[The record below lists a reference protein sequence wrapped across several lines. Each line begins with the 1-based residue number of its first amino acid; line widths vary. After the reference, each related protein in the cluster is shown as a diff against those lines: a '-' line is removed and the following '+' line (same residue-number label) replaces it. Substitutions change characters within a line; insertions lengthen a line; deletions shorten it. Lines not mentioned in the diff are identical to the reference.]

1 MLICH
6 TYIFFGKL
14 SVHIFCSL
22 KKKKIRLWE
31 FPGGS
36 VDRILHLHY
45 KGAQVLTLVRELRS
59 HMSGSTIKKK
69 KKKIRLF
76 SYH

>member
-1 MLICH
+1 M
-6 TYIFFGKL
+6 
-14 SVHIFCSL
+14 
-22 KKKKIRLWE
+22 
-31 FPGGS
+31 
-36 VDRILHLHY
+36 DRILHLHY